1 MQTIDIKTERK
12 GAAQLVVSQSVIAK
26 WKFLNLPFLADRC
39 DCYRSHLSIPI
50 SHKRKVWNAEQECI
64 LEEMR
69 SAGGA
74 HLSGDG
80 RCDSPGF
87 SAKYG
92 TYSFYSNTLN
102 KIVHTE
108 QVQVGENDAVQASSH
123 MEKVGFM
130 RGFNYLQE
138 NNIDVLS
145 FTTDRHVSIKKEM
158 ATNHPDVSHYFD
170 VWHFAKGITN
180 KLRAASKRPQ
190 NKDLK
195 RWMEKVTNHV
205 YWCAAIGNGDGQ
217 VVLDA
222 WKTITRH
229 IINVHDGHE
238 GSISRCMHGPLHNKL
253 WLNAESS
260 AYQAFMKVALAPL
273 LLRDIRQL
281 SPSFQTYS
289 LESFHSVLIGFA
301 PKSTVFTYEG
311 MRARILL
318 AVLHFNANAK
328 RLQATTKDGQGRYK
342 VKASKSR
349 KDHLAAFQM
358 AEGAKFEY
366 ISTLM
371 TNVLERLERLPSF
384 REAASELSTPPP
396 PPPMIARV
404 QPRPSKADLVA
415 VHKSRFGK
423 A

>member
-1 MQTIDIKTERK
+1 
-12 GAAQLVVSQSVIAK
+12 
-26 WKFLNLPFLADRC
+26 
-39 DCYRSHLSIPI
+39 
-50 SHKRKVWNAEQECI
+50 
-64 LEEMR
+64 
-69 SAGGA
+69 
-74 HLSGDG
+74 
-80 RCDSPGF
+80 
-87 SAKYG
+87 
-92 TYSFYSNTLN
+92 
-102 KIVHTE
+102 
-108 QVQVGENDAVQASSH
+108 
-123 MEKVGFM
+123 
-130 RGFNYLQE
+130 
-138 NNIDVLS
+138 
-145 FTTDRHVSIKKEM
+145 
-158 ATNHPDVSHYFD
+158 
-170 VWHFAKGITN
+170 ITN

-253 WLNAESS
+253 WLNAE
-260 AYQAFMKVALAPL
+260 
-273 LLRDIRQL
+273 
-281 SPSFQTYS
+281 
-289 LESFHSVLIGFA
+289 
-301 PKSTVFTYEG
+301 
-311 MRARILL
+311 
-318 AVLHFNANAK
+318 
-328 RLQATTKDGQGRYK
+328 
-342 VKASKSR
+342 
-349 KDHLAAFQM
+349 
-358 AEGAKFEY
+358 Y